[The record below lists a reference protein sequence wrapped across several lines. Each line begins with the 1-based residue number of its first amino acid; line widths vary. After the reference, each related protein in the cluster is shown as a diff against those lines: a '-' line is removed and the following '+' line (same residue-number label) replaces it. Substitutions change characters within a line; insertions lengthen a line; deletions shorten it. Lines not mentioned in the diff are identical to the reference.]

1 MQSRRGKD
9 ASYIVSQDYKAYAT
23 MKAVDSDKGEE
34 FPIWVTRC
42 LLTDLASIPWFRR
55 PFVDRVG
62 PHLEAGIIHDWLYV
76 AWQVEE
82 REPMETMRT
91 FVDDVLHVAM
101 KKTGVNSFKLWV
113 IYKDVRSLGK
123 DGS

>member
-1 MQSRRGKD
+1 
-9 ASYIVSQDYKAYAT
+9 

-34 FPIWVTRC
+34 FPIWVPRC

-55 PFVDRVG
+55 LFVDRVG
-62 PHLEAGIIHDWLYV
+62 PHLEACIIHDWLYV

-91 FVDDVLHVAM
+91 FVDDVLRVAM
-101 KKTGVNSFKLWV
+101 KKAGVNRFKLWV
-113 IYKDVRSLGK
+113 IYKVVRSLGK
-123 DGS
+123 NGS